1 MKKITYICS
10 LAIGAMCLVGCEDF
24 LDTESLTKKNTGNFP
39 KTEVDAQ
46 QMVAGIYTVMN
57 NNLEYPESDPFFIFD
72 LASDDR
78 LGGGSQSNIG
88 AQACDRLMCN
98 KKDELL
104 NLWDKRYQG
113 IFRANNAIETMD
125 NVSSWSSDEAKNQ
138 LLGEAYFLRAF
149 YYFNL
154 VQVFGE
160 APLRLKTA
168 PENLPKSSADV
179 IYAQIASDLKKA
191 IEIFPAKRYPDFG
204 EGKASKWAAEGMMA
218 RVWLFYTGFYN
229 KTSLPLVDG
238 GSVTKDQVV
247 AWLADCITNSGHS
260 LVTDQRNLWPYTNPF
275 TARSYPYAH
284 DNGLVW
290 ETDENPESMFAVKM
304 SNKGSFTA
312 GEQRHN
318 RIVEFYNPRKAGASS
333 FPFNATGYSNGPV
346 CETLWTDWAA
356 DPDYAGDYRR
366 EGSICKR
373 AVEIPSYA
381 GDAAKEVENTDLLCK
396 KYLGCGAYSADSTT
410 LYESYAMRYGG
421 PNNKQTGLTQS
432 LGWLRFADV
441 LLMHSELTDGAVIIG
456 GKSGL
461 NAVRA
466 RAGLPDV
473 AYSFDNLVKERRYEL
488 CCEALR
494 WNDLRRWDMVSV
506 IVTNQEGNN
515 ILNQGVAGTYQW
527 SAPGHFMARY
537 AATGGGFFK
546 IPESE
551 IVLSEGVLT
560 QNAGW
565 EEGSNSDWAK
575 GDLPYYKK

>member
-57 NNLEYPESDPFFIFD
+57 NNLEDPESDPFFIFD

-247 AWLADCITNSGHS
+247 AWLTDCITNSGHS

-275 TARSYPYAH
+275 TARSYP
-284 DNGLVW
+284 
-290 ETDENPESMFAVKM
+290 S
-304 SNKGSFTA
+304 
-312 GEQRHN
+312 
-318 RIVEFYNPRKAGASS
+318 
-333 FPFNATGYSNGPV
+333 
-346 CETLWTDWAA
+346 
-356 DPDYAGDYRR
+356 
-366 EGSICKR
+366 
-373 AVEIPSYA
+373 
-381 GDAAKEVENTDLLCK
+381 
-396 KYLGCGAYSADSTT
+396 
-410 LYESYAMRYGG
+410 
-421 PNNKQTGLTQS
+421 
-432 LGWLRFADV
+432 
-441 LLMHSELTDGAVIIG
+441 
-456 GKSGL
+456 
-461 NAVRA
+461 
-466 RAGLPDV
+466 
-473 AYSFDNLVKERRYEL
+473 
-488 CCEALR
+488 
-494 WNDLRRWDMVSV
+494 
-506 IVTNQEGNN
+506 
-515 ILNQGVAGTYQW
+515 
-527 SAPGHFMARY
+527 
-537 AATGGGFFK
+537 
-546 IPESE
+546 
-551 IVLSEGVLT
+551 
-560 QNAGW
+560 
-565 EEGSNSDWAK
+565 
-575 GDLPYYKK
+575 